1 MHDHPSIH
9 AVANSIM
16 HTLPVCRL
24 YALDG
29 RLLLARGMQLISL
42 HAAINYTPTMDTLI
56 SRDVSQLAA
65 ACCAFAWEHE
75 SDALG
80 ARKIRV

>member
-1 MHDHPSIH
+1 
-9 AVANSIM
+9 M

-29 RLLLARGMQLISL
+29 RLLLAQGMQLISL
-42 HAAINYTPTMDTLI
+42 HAAAINYTPTMDTLI

-65 ACCAFAWEHE
+65 AACCAFAWEYE
-75 SDALG
+75 SDAMG